1 MLLYLLATTAV
12 LLSSATL
19 AARWFGK
26 TPLLALL
33 ALLVLV
39 LTQITGIQ
47 LVLGALGQLYPIAV
61 TTGAIALCISLL
73 LFLSRNLTA
82 IDVLDSEKPQ
92 LNLLGWGSLGLIGL
106 VMAQP
111 IVPMV
116 SDLLYQLQKV
126 HPLGWDVVSYHL
138 PNVVDY
144 IQAHSLWSLTGSYAY
159 YPGGNEL
166 LNLWSMGPLRHE
178 GAIGLTTLTLEL
190 GIALTIGLLARSLLP
205 NLHPFFQGLVAL
217 VTLAVCLYVP
227 PLQGML
233 FDLGRNDITIAFWQ
247 VLALWLLLQLDG
259 DGSAVR
265 SAVLKNDPPKSPFKR
280 GTLSLFLVPPFLR
293 GVRGDRPSD
302 YFWQL
307 SLGVCTGMLIGIK
320 PNGAFLALALW
331 GMVGVKQPRSLPRI
345 ILPALAIG
353 GFWYL
358 RNLIAFGRLSPPNQ
372 LAGAMDLS
380 IATNLLNPQLYTLN
394 APLLWLIGGLV
405 ISITTLLAKPTV
417 PMKLVATWILVSI
430 LGLMLTPSGAGYF
443 MGSGK
448 TFLIQLRYGAAIV
461 PFTVLLLA
469 SWLNGFDRLSMP
481 SFLNKFTAL
490 NHRPSSKF
498 ALTIAPLIL
507 TTLTL
512 LTTTYKPPLGLP
524 AYEGIFFPFGKT
536 PSGLYA
542 WVQENLRDRTIFS
555 VGPRPLGLYGP
566 NWSNRV
572 IARLGA
578 THIPEIPADAT
589 DLVITYDPFTRKL
602 PDNLG
607 PIANQSNLRI
617 IYQDK
622 LSIVLHRTTEP
633 MQKN

>member
-12 LLSSATL
+12 LLSSATI

-26 TPLLALL
+26 TPLVALL
-33 ALLVLV
+33 ALLALV

-47 LVLGALGQLYPIAV
+47 LVLGAIGQLYPIAI
-61 TTGAIALCISLL
+61 TTSAIALCIFLL
-73 LFLSRNLTA
+73 VLSRKLNA
-82 IDVLDSEKPQ
+82 IDVLDNEKPQ

-106 VMAQP
+106 VIAQP
-111 IVPMV
+111 IISLL
-116 SDLLYQLQKV
+116 SDLLYQVQKV

-190 GIALTIGLLARSLLP
+190 GIALTIGLLARSLVPQFHSWL
-205 NLHPFFQGLVAL
+205 QGLLAL
-217 VTLAVCLYVP
+217 LTLAACLFVS
-227 PLQGML
+227 PLQAML

-247 VLALWLLLQLDG
+247 VLALWLLLQLDRAE
-259 DGSAVR
+259 SAVQ
-265 SAVLKNDPPKSPFKR
+265 STVCA
-280 GTLSLFLVPPFLR
+280 
-293 GVRGDRPSD
+293 SD
-302 YFWQL
+302 HFWQL
-307 SLGVCTGMLIGIK
+307 SLGICTGMLIGIK
-320 PNGAFLALALW
+320 PNGAFLALVLW
-331 GMVGVKQPRSLPRI
+331 VMVGAKQPRSLPRI

-380 IATNLLNPQLYTLN
+380 IATNLLNPQLYALN
-394 APLLWLIGGLV
+394 APLLWLIGSFV
-405 ISITTLLAKPTV
+405 IAITTLLAKPTV
-417 PMKLVATWILVSI
+417 PMKLVATWSLVSI

-461 PFTVLLLA
+461 PFTVLLLGC
-469 SWLNGFDRLSMP
+469 WLDRLGFNRLPMLDR
-481 SFLNKFTAL
+481 FIGQ
-490 NHRPSSKF
+490 NHGPSSKF

-507 TTLTL
+507 TTLAL

-524 AYEGIFFPFGKT
+524 GYEGIFFPFGKT

-566 NWSNRV
+566 TWSNRV

-578 THIPEIPADAT
+578 THIPEIPTDTT
-589 DLVITYDPFTRKL
+589 DLILTYDPFTRKL
-602 PDNLG
+602 PDNLR
-607 PIANQSNLRI
+607 QI
-617 IYQDK
+617 IQQPGWAITYQDP
-622 LSIVLHRTTEP
+622 LALVLHRTP
-633 MQKN
+633 KN

>member
-12 LLSSATL
+12 LLSSATI

-26 TPLLALL
+26 TPLVALL

-47 LVLGALGQLYPIAV
+47 LVLGALGQLYPIAI
-61 TTGAIALCISLL
+61 TSLAIALCIFLL
-73 LFLSRNLTA
+73 ILSRKLTA
-82 IDVLDSEKPQ
+82 IDMLDSEAAQ
-92 LNLLGWGSLGLIGL
+92 LNPLGWAALGLIGL
-106 VMAQP
+106 VLAQP
-111 IVPMV
+111 IIPLL
-116 SDLLYQLQKV
+116 SDLLYQVQKV

-144 IQAHSLWSLTGSYAY
+144 IQTHSLWSLTGSYAY

-178 GAIGLTTLTLEL
+178 GAIGLTTLTLAL
-190 GIALTIGLLARSLLP
+190 GIALTLGLLVRSLLP

-217 VTLAVCLYVP
+217 VTLAVCLFVS
-227 PLQGML
+227 PLQAML
-233 FDLGRNDITIAFWQ
+233 FDLGRNDMTIAFWQ
-247 VLALWLLLQLDG
+247 VLALWLLLQLDRKP
-259 DGSAVR
+259 A
-265 SAVLKNDPPKSPFKR
+265 P
-280 GTLSLFLVPPFLR
+280 
-293 GVRGDRPSD
+293 
-302 YFWQL
+302 FWQI

-331 GMVGVKQPRSLPRI
+331 VLVGVKQPRSLPRI

-417 PMKLVATWILVSI
+417 PRQLVATWILVSI

-469 SWLNGFDRLSMP
+469 SWLNAFDRLAMP
-481 SFLNKFTAL
+481 PFLNNFIAL
-490 NHRPSSKF
+490 NRPSSKF
-498 ALTIAPLIL
+498 ALTIAPLVL
-507 TTLTL
+507 TTLAL

-524 AYEGIFFPFGKT
+524 GYEGIFFPFGKT

-555 VGPRPLGLYGP
+555 VGPRPMGLYGP

-572 IARLGA
+572 IAHLGA
-578 THIPEIPADAT
+578 TQIPEIPGDAT
-589 DLVITYDPFTRKL
+589 DLVITYDPFTRQL
-602 PDNLG
+602 PANLG
-607 PIANQSNLRI
+607 PIANQPNLRI

-633 MQKN
+633 MRKNESL

>member
-1 MLLYLLATTAV
+1 MILYLLAITAV
-12 LLSSATL
+12 LLSSATI

-26 TPLLALL
+26 RPLVALL

-61 TTGAIALCISLL
+61 TISAIALCGFLL
-73 LFLSRNLTA
+73 YISRNLTA
-82 IDVLDSEKPQ
+82 IEVLDGSDEPP
-92 LNLLGWGSLGLIGL
+92 LNPLGWGSLALMGLLITL
-106 VMAQP
+106 P
-111 IVPMV
+111 IMPILTE
-116 SDLLYQLQKV
+116 LLQQIRQV

-138 PNVVDY
+138 PNAIDY
-144 IQAHSLWSLTGSYAY
+144 LQAHSLWQITGSYAY

-178 GAIGLTTLTLEL
+178 GVIGLTTLTLEL
-190 GIALTIGLLARSLLP
+190 GIALTIGLLVRSLLP
-205 NLHPFFQGLVAL
+205 IHPVLQGLIAL
-217 VTLAVCLYVP
+217 LTLAACLYVP
-227 PLQGML
+227 PLQTML

-247 VLALWLLLQLDG
+247 VLALWLLLQLD
-259 DGSAVR
+259 R
-265 SAVLKNDPPKSPFKR
+265 QPSPF
-280 GTLSLFLVPPFLR
+280 
-293 GVRGDRPSD
+293 
-302 YFWQL
+302 WQI

-331 GMVGVKQPRSLPRI
+331 VMVGVKQPRSLPPI

-380 IATNLLNPQLYTLN
+380 IATNLLNPQLYALN
-394 APLLWLIGGLV
+394 APLLWLVGSFV
-405 ISITTLLAKPTV
+405 IAITTLLAKPTV
-417 PMKLVATWILVSI
+417 PMKLVANWILISI

-448 TFLIQLRYGAAIV
+448 TLLIQLRYGAAIV
-461 PFTVLLLA
+461 PFTVLLLGC
-469 SWLNGFDRLSMP
+469 WLDRFGFNRWPRLDR
-481 SFLNKFTAL
+481 FTGQ
-490 NHRPSSKF
+490 NHRPSSKL
-498 ALTIAPLIL
+498 ARAIAPLLLTIL
-507 TTLTL
+507 AL

-524 AYEGIFFPFGKT
+524 GYEGIFFPFGKT

-578 THIPEIPADAT
+578 THIPEIPADTT
-589 DLVITYDPFTRKL
+589 DLILTYDPFTRKL
-602 PDNLG
+602 PDNLR
-607 PIANQSNLRI
+607 QI
-617 IYQDK
+617 IQQPGWAITYQDP
-622 LSIVLHRTTEP
+622 LALVLHRTP
-633 MQKN
+633 KN

>member
-12 LLSSATL
+12 LLSSATI

-26 TPLLALL
+26 TPLIALL

-39 LTQITGIQ
+39 LTQVTGIQ
-47 LVLGALGQLYPIAV
+47 LLLGALGQLYPIAV
-61 TTGAIALCISLL
+61 AVLSIALCLLL
-73 LFLSRNLTA
+73 LFISQNLTA
-82 IDVLDSEKPQ
+82 IDVLDSAKPR
-92 LNLLGWGSLGLIGL
+92 LNLLGWAGLLLIGL
-106 VMAQP
+106 VLAQP
-111 IVPMV
+111 IIPLL
-116 SDLLYQLQKV
+116 SDLLYQVQKV

-144 IQAHSLWSLTGSYAY
+144 LQAHSLWSLTGSYAY

-178 GAIGLTTLTLEL
+178 GAIGLTTLMLEL
-190 GIALTIGLLARSLLP
+190 GIALTIGLLVRSLLP
-205 NLHPFFQGLVAL
+205 IHPVLQGLIAL
-217 VTLAVCLYVP
+217 LTLAVCLYVP

-247 VLALWLLLQLDG
+247 VLALWLLLQLDRKP
-259 DGSAVR
+259 A
-265 SAVLKNDPPKSPFKR
+265 P
-280 GTLSLFLVPPFLR
+280 
-293 GVRGDRPSD
+293 
-302 YFWQL
+302 FWQL
-307 SLGVCTGMLIGIK
+307 SLGICTGMLIGIK

-380 IATNLLNPQLYTLN
+380 IVTNLLNPQLYALN
-394 APLLWLIGGLV
+394 APLLWLIGALV
-405 ISITTLLAKPTV
+405 ISITTLFAKPTV
-417 PMKLVATWILVSI
+417 PMKLVATWSLVSI
-430 LGLMLTPSGAGYF
+430 LGLGLTPSGAGYF
-443 MGSGK
+443 AGAGK

-461 PFTVLLLA
+461 PFTVLLLGC
-469 SWLNGFDRLSMP
+469 WLDRFGCDRWKTP
-481 SFLNKFTAL
+481 SVLDEYLTKP
-490 NHRPSSKF
+490 HRPSSKL
-498 ALTIAPLIL
+498 ALTIAPLVL

-512 LTTTYKPPLGLP
+512 LTTTYKSPLGLP
-524 AYEGIFFPFGKT
+524 GYEGIFFPFGKT

-566 NWSNRV
+566 HWSNRV
-572 IARLGA
+572 IAHLGA
-578 THIPEIPADAT
+578 THIPEIPAEAT
-589 DLVITYDPFTRKL
+589 DLVITYDPFTRRL
-602 PDNLG
+602 PDNLR
-607 PIANQSNLRI
+607 PMANQPNTQI
-617 IYQDK
+617 IYRDK
-622 LSIVLHRTTEP
+622 LSIVLHRNLEP
-633 MQKN
+633 LRKN

>member
-12 LLSSATL
+12 LLSSATI

-26 TPLLALL
+26 TPLVALL

-61 TTGAIALCISLL
+61 TISAIALCGFL
-73 LFLSRNLTA
+73 LFISRNLTA
-82 IDVLDSEKPQ
+82 IEVLDGGDKPP
-92 LNLLGWGSLGLIGL
+92 LNLLGWGSLVLVGLLIAL
-106 VMAQP
+106 P
-111 IVPMV
+111 IMPILTE
-116 SDLLYQLQKV
+116 LLQQVQQV

-138 PNVVDY
+138 PNAIDY
-144 IQAHSLWSLTGSYAY
+144 LQAHSFWQITGSYAY

-190 GIALTIGLLARSLLP
+190 GIALTIGLLVRSLLP
-205 NLHPFFQGLVAL
+205 IHPVLQGLAAVL
-217 VTLAVCLYVP
+217 TLAACLYVP
-227 PLQGML
+227 PLQTML

-247 VLALWLLLQLDG
+247 VLALWLLLQLD
-259 DGSAVR
+259 R
-265 SAVLKNDPPKSPFKR
+265 KPSP
-280 GTLSLFLVPPFLR
+280 
-293 GVRGDRPSD
+293 
-302 YFWQL
+302 FWQL
-307 SLGVCTGMLIGIK
+307 SLGICTGMLIGIK

-331 GMVGVKQPRSLPRI
+331 GMVGAKQPRLLPRI

-380 IATNLLNPQLYTLN
+380 IATNLLNPQLYALN
-394 APLLWLIGGLV
+394 APLLWLIGSFV
-405 ISITTLLAKPTV
+405 IAVTTLLAKPTV
-417 PMKLVATWILVSI
+417 PMKLVATWSLVSI

-443 MGSGK
+443 AGAGK

-461 PFTVLLLA
+461 PFTVLLLGC
-469 SWLNGFDRLSMP
+469 WLDRLSPDRWKTP
-481 SFLNKFTAL
+481 SVLDEHLTNP
-490 NHRPSSKF
+490 HRPSSKF

-507 TTLTL
+507 TTLAL
-512 LTTTYKPPLGLP
+512 LTTTYKTPLGLP
-524 AYEGIFFPFGKT
+524 AYEGIFFPFGNT
-536 PSGLYA
+536 PSALYA
-542 WVQENLRDRTIFS
+542 WVQGNLRDRTIFS

-572 IARLGA
+572 IAHLGA
-578 THIPEIPADAT
+578 THIPEIPADTT
-589 DLVITYDPFTRKL
+589 DVIITYDPFTKKL
-602 PDNLG
+602 PDNLRQVVQQPG
-607 PIANQSNLRI
+607 MTIT
-617 IYQDK
+617 YQDP
-622 LSIVLHRTTEP
+622 LALVLHRSLP
-633 MQKN
+633 KN